1 MSSTQ
6 NIPELVDDVWL
17 SQHLDDP
24 HLILLDASIK
34 NVMDQENS
42 NKNYAILPKA
52 QFFDLKKVF
61 SDQSV
66 SLPNMVPLPRNFEKA
81 CRALG
86 ISKSSKVVIYDT
98 KGIYSSPRA
107 WFLFK
112 IMGFDNVAILD
123 GGLPAWLQAGRRTTN
138 QYQITNKEQ
147 GSFKA
152 RFRPELVV
160 NAEEVLN
167 AINGPHKLI
176 IDARSHGRFTG
187 TEPEP
192 RADLKAGHIP
202 GSINIPYTELLKN
215 GKFIDQ
221 VSLKS
226 VLNTLNLNN
235 KHLIFTCGSGITA
248 CILKFAFEQSGYQN
262 ASVYDGS
269 WTEWGQLSNAPIAL

>member
-6 NIPELVDDVWL
+6 KIPGLVDDVWL

-34 NVMDQENS
+34 NVAAPEN
-42 NKNYAILPKA
+42 NNGNYAILPKA

-61 SDQSV
+61 SDQSA
-66 SLPNMVPLPRNFEKA
+66 SLPSMVPSPQEFEIA
-81 CRALG
+81 CRTLG
-86 ISKSSKVVIYDT
+86 ISQNSKVVVYDN

-112 IMGFDNVAILD
+112 IMGFDNVAILN

-138 QYQITNKEQ
+138 QYHTTNKEQ

-152 RFRPELVV
+152 HFRPELVV

-167 AINGPHKLI
+167 AINDPHKLI

-192 RADLKAGHIP
+192 RADLKGGHIP
-202 GSINIPYTELLKN
+202 RSINIPYTELLKN

-226 VLNTLNLNN
+226 VLNTLNLDN

-248 CILKFAFEQSGYQN
+248 CILKFSFEKAGYEK